1 VLAKIGKSDH
11 AAHVS
16 MIDPTDPDAA
26 EAILT
31 LCRARG
37 PTKSI
42 CPTEAARLLS
52 GHPQDLSWRAALPRV
67 KRAAARLA
75 QAGMI
80 DIVRKGKAIAPTDA
94 HGVVRLRLHN
104 DPETIEGAP

>member
-1 VLAKIGKSDH
+1 MPHPPDLP
-11 AAHVS
+11 
-16 MIDPTDPDAA
+16 DPTDPAAA

-37 PTKSI
+37 PAKSI
-42 CPTEAARLLS
+42 CPTEAARLLA
-52 GHPQDLSWRAALPRV
+52 GHPPNLSWRASLPRI

-80 DIVRKGKAIAPTDA
+80 DIMRKGKAIAPADA
-94 HGVVRLRLHN
+94 HGVVRLRLHKDAEN
-104 DPETIEGAP
+104 IEGAG

>member
-1 VLAKIGKSDH
+1 MPRLTMTDPTASP
-11 AAHVS
+11 
-16 MIDPTDPDAA
+16 DPTDPAAA

-37 PTKSI
+37 PAKSI
-42 CPTEAARLLS
+42 CPTEAARLLA
-52 GHPQDLSWRAALPRV
+52 GHPQDLSWRASLPRI

-75 QAGMI
+75 QAGII
-80 DIVRKGKAIAPTDA
+80 DILRKGKAIAPTDA

-104 DPETIEGAP
+104 DAEQIEGAD